1 MPKEISLQFPEAFG
15 FLFEGRARYRSV
27 YGGRGSGKSHSIAGA
42 LVLKGAERPLRV
54 LCCREVQNSIKDSV
68 KKLLDDKIDAYGL
81 DGVYKSTRESISTA
95 AGTEFIF
102 AGLRTDPHSIKSM
115 EGIDI
120 AWVEEANTVSQTS
133 LDLLIPT
140 LRKPGSELWFSW
152 NPRFPKD
159 PVDKMFRGD
168 APPPNA
174 IVRKVNWYDNPWFP
188 EVLREELE
196 WDKRRD
202 PDKYAHIWLGEYQR
216 NSEARVF
223 RNWRIGELEV
233 PSDAIPYYGA
243 DWGFSIDPTVLIRIY
258 ILDKRTLYVDEEMHK
273 IGCEIEFTPALFAGD
288 DLRNPPQWQ
297 NPHRWPGIPG
307 VMRWPI
313 TADSARPE
321 TISHMQRR
329 GFRIKPARKG
339 TGSVE
344 EGVTFLQSFDIV
356 VHPRCRHLI
365 DELTLYSY
373 KTDKLTGDV
382 LPVLEDKKNH
392 LIDAA
397 RYALESVRKNS
408 PMVISDA
415 AMKAITSGGRGH
427 G

>member
-1 MPKEISLQFPEAFG
+1 MTKETALQLPEKFEP
-15 FLFEGRARYRSV
+15 LFHPARYKAF
-27 YGGRGSGKSHSIAGA
+27 YGGRGSAKSHTFAAA
-42 LVLKGAERPLRV
+42 LTLKGTERPLRI
-54 LCCREVQNSIKDSV
+54 LCCREIQKSIKDSV

-81 DGVYKSTRESISTA
+81 GNVYRSTRENITTA

-102 AGLRTDPHSIKSM
+102 AGLRTDPQSIKSM

-140 LRKPGSELWFSW
+140 LRKLGSELWFSW
-152 NPRFPKD
+152 NPRFPTD
-159 PVDKMFRGD
+159 PVDRMFRSAD
-168 APPPNA
+168 CPPSA
-174 IVRKVNWYDNPWFP
+174 VVRKVNWYDNPWFP

-202 PDKYAHIWLGEYQR
+202 PDKYACIWLGEYQR

-223 RNWRIGELEV
+223 KNWRIGELEV
-233 PSDAIPYYGA
+233 PPNTIPYYGA
-243 DWGFSIDPTVLIRIY
+243 DWGFANDPTVLIRCY
-258 ILDKRTLYVDEEMHK
+258 LLDKRTLYFDEEVHK
-273 IGCEIEFTPALFAGD
+273 IGCEIDHTPALFAGD
-288 DLRNPPQWQ
+288 DPRKPPQWE
-297 NPHRWPGIPG
+297 NPMRWTGIPG
-307 VMRWPI
+307 LLRWPI

-321 TISHMQRR
+321 TISFMQRR

-344 EGVTFLQSFDIV
+344 EGVSFLQSFDIV
-356 VHPRCRHLI
+356 VHPKCRHLI

-373 KTDKLTGDV
+373 KTDKLTGEV
-382 LPVLEDKKNH
+382 VPILEDKENH

-397 RYALESVRKNS
+397 RYALESVRKNA
-408 PMVISDA
+408 PMIISA
-415 AMKAITSGGRGH
+415 QAVKNSAMPGRRF
-427 G
+427 